1 MSCRRVRRELQEIV
15 RFGDLAPSA
24 ASPHL
29 DHLEECRACRDDVG
43 LDRVLVGQLRRAL
56 AARVEPYA
64 PPART
69 WYAILREAQQPE
81 PRPSVWAWSHAF
93 VSRLRT
99 ATAMA
104 GTGLALVLAL
114 NMEVIPVRAP
124 VAPAPASDSEDVTL
138 LQVPRLP
145 TGRTALVVLSNRA
158 GEAGGFIARPD
169 PEQAL
174 MQADTRLAP
183 RGSVTASEPAPE
195 EGSTGPQLR
204 LAVRPVRAPEH
215 DPTAGTPDPQ
225 DTWPGELVELEPGT
239 PS

>member
-29 DHLEECRACRDDVG
+29 DHLETCRACRDDVG

-56 AARVEPYA
+56 AARIEPDG
-64 PPART
+64 PPARA
-69 WYAILREAQQPE
+69 WYAILREAQRPE
-81 PRPSVWAWSHAF
+81 PRPSVWAWSHAI
-93 VSRLRT
+93 VGRLRT

-114 NMEVIPVRAP
+114 NMEVIPVGAPEAP
-124 VAPAPASDSEDVTL
+124 VESGASEDVTL
-138 LQVPRLP
+138 LEVPRMP

-158 GEAGGFIARPD
+158 GDAAGLAARPD
-169 PEQAL
+169 PELAL

-183 RGSVTASEPAPE
+183 RSSAVAPAPE
-195 EGSTGPQLR
+195 QGSSGPQLR
-204 LAVRPVRAPEH
+204 LEVRPVRTLEH
-215 DPTAGTPDPQ
+215 DPAAGTPDRE
-225 DTWPGELVELEPGT
+225 DTAPGELVELQPGT

>member
-15 RFGDLAPSA
+15 RFGDRAPSA

-56 AARVEPYA
+56 AARVEPFA
-64 PPART
+64 PPARA
-69 WYAILREAQQPE
+69 WYAILQEAQRPE

-93 VSRLRT
+93 VGRLRT

-114 NMEVIPVRAP
+114 NMEVIPVGAP
-124 VAPAPASDSEDVTL
+124 EAPAPASESEEVTL
-138 LQVPRLP
+138 LQVPRMP
-145 TGRTALVVLSNRA
+145 TGRTALVVLSNQ
-158 GEAGGFIARPD
+158 AGGAAFVTRPD
-169 PEQAL
+169 PELAL
-174 MQADTRLAP
+174 MEADTRLAP
-183 RGSVTASEPAPE
+183 RASVTEPAPE
-195 EGSTGPQLR
+195 EGSAGPQLR
-204 LAVRPVRAPEH
+204 LEVRPVRTPEH
-215 DPTAGTPDPQ
+215 DPAAGTPDPQ
-225 DTWPGELVELEPGT
+225 DTRPGELVELEPGT

>member
-1 MSCRRVRRELQEIV
+1 MSCRRVRRELLEIV
-15 RFGDLAPSA
+15 RFGDLEPSS

-29 DHLEECRACRDDVG
+29 DHLETCRGCRDDVG

-64 PPART
+64 PPTRA
-69 WYAILREAQQPE
+69 WYAILAEAQRPE
-81 PRPSVWAWSHAF
+81 PRVSVWAWSAAF
-93 VSRLRT
+93 VARLRT

-114 NMEVIPVRAP
+114 NMEVIPAGVPDP
-124 VAPAPASDSEDVTL
+124 VVVPAAEAEKVTL

-158 GEAGGFIARPD
+158 MANLAGAERPD

-183 RGSVTASEPAPE
+183 RSRTTDAEPQADAEPAPQM
-195 EGSTGPQLR
+195 QLS
-204 LAVRPVRAPEH
+204 VRAFRAPEL
-215 DPTAGTPDPQ
+215 DPADPDDSRAAVPASEIV
-225 DTWPGELVELEPGT
+225 DLEPGT

>member
-1 MSCRRVRRELQEIV
+1 MSCRRVRRELQDIV
-15 RFGDLAPSA
+15 RFGDRAPSA

-29 DHLEECRACRDDVG
+29 DHLEDCRACRDDVG

-56 AARVEPYA
+56 AARVEPFA
-64 PPART
+64 PPARA
-69 WYAILREAQQPE
+69 WYAILQEAQRPE
-81 PRPSVWAWSHAF
+81 PHPSVWAWSHAF
-93 VSRLRT
+93 VGRLRT

-114 NMEVIPVRAP
+114 NMEVIPVGVP
-124 VAPAPASDSEDVTL
+124 EAPAHATDAEDVTL
-138 LQVPRLP
+138 LQVPRMP

-158 GEAGGFIARPD
+158 GEQAGFISRPD

-183 RGSVTASEPAPE
+183 RSAAEPAPE
-195 EGSTGPQLR
+195 EAGSPGQQLR
-204 LAVRPVRAPEH
+204 LEVRPVRTPEH
-215 DPTAGTPDPQ
+215 DPTAGTPDRQ
-225 DTWPGELVELEPGT
+225 ETAPGELVELEPGT

>member
-56 AARVEPYA
+56 AARVEPYG
-64 PPART
+64 PPARA
-69 WYAILREAQQPE
+69 WYAILREAQRPE

-104 GTGLALVLAL
+104 GTGLAVVLAL
-114 NMEVIPVRAP
+114 NMEVIPVGTPA
-124 VAPAPASDSEDVTL
+124 APAPASDSEDVTL

-183 RGSVTASEPAPE
+183 RSPASESAPQDD
-195 EGSTGPQLR
+195 GTSGPQLR
-204 LAVRPVRAPEH
+204 LVVRPVRTLEQ
-215 DPTAGTPDPQ
+215 DPAAGVPDPQ
-225 DTWPGELVELEPGT
+225 DTVSGELVELEPGS

>member
-1 MSCRRVRRELQEIV
+1 MSCRRVRRELLEIV
-15 RFGDLAPSA
+15 RFGDLEPSS

-29 DHLEECRACRDDVG
+29 DHLETCRGCRDDVG

-64 PPART
+64 PPTRA
-69 WYAILREAQQPE
+69 WYAILAEAQRPE
-81 PRPSVWAWSHAF
+81 PRVSVWAWSAAF
-93 VSRLRT
+93 VARLRT

-104 GTGLALVLAL
+104 GTGLAVVLAL
-114 NMEVIPVRAP
+114 NMEVIPAGAP
-124 VAPAPASDSEDVTL
+124 DPVPANESEEVAL

-158 GEAGGFIARPD
+158 TENLGGAERPD

-183 RGSVTASEPAPE
+183 RSRTNDAAPE
-195 EGSTGPQLR
+195 ADTDAAPQIQLS
-204 LAVRPVRAPEH
+204 VRPFRAPEL
-215 DPTAGTPDPQ
+215 DPAAR
-225 DTWPGELVELEPGT
+225 GERRAAVPAVEIVDLEPGT